1 MQPRF
6 LIDENC
12 AQITKWLR
20 FCGLDAAEVRGLLD
34 EKISRQAIQESRI
47 LITRDQELY
56 RLHPG
61 PAVCLF
67 SDDLRAQ
74 LKLVFQKTGVPPES
88 LWFSR
93 CVLCNVKIEVIPEQE
108 IKNNSEIPP
117 KVLENNKTFWRCP
130 SCGKIYWKGSHYDR
144 TQVFLR
150 EFRSPSLSELEK
162 SKLPLF
168 P

>member
-20 FCGLDAAEVRGLLD
+20 FYGADALEVRGLLD
-34 EKISRQAIQESRI
+34 VTISRQAIQESRI
-47 LITRDQELY
+47 LVTRDQELY
-56 RLHPG
+56 RLHPE

-74 LKLVFQKTGVPPES
+74 LKLIFQKTGVPPES

-93 CVLCNVKIEVIPEQE
+93 CVLCNVKFEVIPEQE

-117 KVLENNKTFWRCP
+117 KVLKNNKMFWRCP
-130 SCGKIYWKGSHYDR
+130 SCGKIYWKGSHFDR

-150 EFRSPSLSELEK
+150 EIAFQSECEFTA
-162 SKLPLF
+162 SNGSYF
-168 P
+168 